1 MLTSEIEQQFYQ
13 QGGTAIQPAATEKAP
28 AMDAD
33 ALAALIPNRH
43 DQPAGSSKK
52 VGNSN

>member
-1 MLTSEIEQQFYQ
+1 MLTSEMKQQFYQ
-13 QGGTAIQPAATEKAP
+13 QGGTAIQPAAIEKAP

-43 DQPAGSSKK
+43 DQLAGSSKK